1 MLIAVVLS
9 RIKSVLSVGVTGAI
23 VPFGIA
29 AGFGATQNLC
39 SLLLYHGITHT
50 PVYRFGAVQ
59 MDTPLIV
66 LYIPKKKGRAYG
78 PLIKTQILLP
88 PVDHGEDFASVLQLE
103 EQAEHFPASLR
114 FQNERSNY
122 GAGRIHEAVIRC
134 EDLSLFHLCHAV
146 NLVFNFHTGILSF
159 G

>member
-1 MLIAVVLS
+1 MGLQGQSPLS
-9 RIKSVLSVGVTGAI
+9 AL
-23 VPFGIA
+23 A

-66 LYIPKKKGRAYG
+66 LYIPKKKGSAYG
-78 PLIKTQILLP
+78 LLIKAQILLP
-88 PVDHGEDFASVLQLE
+88 PIDHGDDFASVLQLE

-134 EDLSLFHLCHAV
+134 EDVSLLHLCNGV
-146 NLVFNFHTGILSF
+146 DLVFNFHIHSSLCSLFF